1 MFDTS
6 VVSRYT
12 KACAHLV
19 MRLERNAQY
28 VYVHVTCN
36 KRFLQFLDNVERTVP
51 IQGNIFRLYTQVL

>member
-28 VYVHVTCN
+28 VYVHVTWNRC
-36 KRFLQFLDNVERTVP
+36 FLQFLDNVDRTGP
-51 IQGNIFRLYTQVL
+51 IQGNVFRL